1 MRKRVLALALTLLLS
16 VPVSAAW
23 SGLPRTGAAYAGQLS
38 DVTKDSP
45 FYENIAALWEYGL
58 TVGKADGSF
67 GVKDNLTVG
76 QTVIFAGRLRSL
88 SQTGDPEKGPAAYR
102 KDGQAAYE
110 PYLLYLQGLKAL
122 RDELSGTYAQAATRA
137 RRGPHPGLRPAGGG
151 PGPHPT
157 APWWPSATPRA
168 ASSRT

>member
-1 MRKRVLALALTLLLS
+1 MRKRVLALALALTLLLS

-23 SGLPRTGAAYAGQLS
+23 SGLPRTGAAYTGQLS
-38 DVTKDSP
+38 DVTKDSR

-67 GVKDNLTVG
+67 GVKDNLT
-76 QTVIFAGRLRSL
+76 
-88 SQTGDPEKGPAAYR
+88 GPPR
-102 KDGQAAYE
+102 
-110 PYLLYLQGLKAL
+110 PT
-122 RDELSGTYAQAATRA
+122 SWPPPC
-137 RRGPHPGLRPAGGG
+137 RRRPW
-151 PGPHPT
+151 PPPT

>member
-1 MRKRVLALALTLLLS
+1 MRKRVLALALALTLLLS

-76 QTVIFAGRLRSL
+76 QTVIFAGSGAFPRPGTRRR
-88 SQTGDPEKGPAAYR
+88 DPPPIGR
-102 KDGQAAYE
+102 
-110 PYLLYLQGLKAL
+110 
-122 RDELSGTYAQAATRA
+122 TA
-137 RRGPHPGLRPAGGG
+137 RRPMS
-151 PGPHPT
+151 PT
-157 APWWPSATPRA
+157 FSTCRA
-168 ASSRT
+168 